1 MSTADVRT
9 FLADRLARLEDRVR
23 AACDRAG
30 RPRSA
35 VTLVAVTKTVGPTV
49 ATLLT
54 ELGVLDLGESRPQE
68 MWRKAEPLPPA
79 VRWHL
84 VGHLQRNK
92 VERTLRRV
100 FLIHSVDSVRLLDA
114 LEAEAGIQGRTI
126 DVLLEVNASREE
138 NKSGFAPTEVPTLA
152 SRLTALQ
159 HVRVR
164 GLMTMAALTDNPYDA
179 RRTFAEARQLRDR
192 LQAENGDAGKLDHLS
207 MGMTNDFE
215 LAIEEGATLIRVG
228 TALFDGIPGGGH
240 A

>member
-9 FLADRLARLEDRVR
+9 FLADRLSRLEDRIR
-23 AACDRAG
+23 AACERAR

-35 VTLVAVTKTVGPTV
+35 VTLVAVTKYVGPTV
-49 ATLLT
+49 ATILT

-68 MWRKAEPLPPA
+68 VWHKAEPLAPA

-92 VERTLRRV
+92 IEKTIRRV
-100 FLIHSVDSVRLLDA
+100 YLIHSVDSLRLLDA
-114 LEAEAGIQGRTI
+114 LDAEAVKQGRPLE
-126 DVLLEVNASREE
+126 VLLEVNVSREPA
-138 NKSGFAPTEVPTLA
+138 KSGFAAAEVLGLA
-152 SRLTALQ
+152 ARLPALKS
-159 HVRVR
+159 VRVR
-164 GLMTMAALTDNPYDA
+164 GLMTMAAQVANPEEV
-179 RRTFAEARQLRDR
+179 RPTFAELRGLRDR
-192 LQAENGDAGKLDHLS
+192 LQSAVADGVKLEHLS

-215 LAIEEGATLIRVG
+215 VAIEEGATLIRVG